1 MKRWTFGLLGV
12 LTATAC
18 AEVETLGIE
27 EVPEK
32 VLVLQEGLET
42 EGFTTSN
49 GREFIPNPY
58 RAENL
63 IRRVAAQEGLDEAEI
78 DLLLVRMKQTWDK
91 KADAEKKANRR

>member
-1 MKRWTFGLLGV
+1 MLSHQGV

-18 AEVETLGIE
+18 AEVEPLGIE

-49 GREFIPNPY
+49 GRQFIPNPY
-58 RAENL
+58 RVES
-63 IRRVAAQEGLDEAEI
+63 I
-78 DLLLVRMKQTWDK
+78 LLVRMKQTRDK